1 MKKGK
6 IGDKMKICEQNGQNE
21 KFVKRK
27 LKIWGKMKRKDVC
40 EKLNRGKICEQNEN
54 L

>member
-1 MKKGK
+1 MNKGNF
-6 IGDKMKICEQNGQNE
+6 GNKMKIWEQNARNE

-40 EKLNRGKICEQNEN
+40 EKIL
-54 L
+54 